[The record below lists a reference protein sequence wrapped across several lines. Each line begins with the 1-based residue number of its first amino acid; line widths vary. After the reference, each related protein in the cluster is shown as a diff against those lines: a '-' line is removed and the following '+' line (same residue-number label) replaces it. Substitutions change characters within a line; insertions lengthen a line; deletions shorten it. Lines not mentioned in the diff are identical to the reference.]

1 MKHIGENVVRI
12 EAEALRALANRLAG
26 PMAADFNRAIELMF
40 NCRGRVV
47 VTGMGKSG
55 LIARKIAATLSST
68 GSPALYLHPVEAL
81 HGDLGMI
88 MRGDL
93 VLALSASG
101 ETEEILQLL
110 ATIKRLQVPL
120 IAMTCDATAGALEEK
135 LSPEQEVHPQ
145 RLKPDSEQRSNR
157 SAKALR
163 HPKTGAASNF
173 SMNACD
179 DIAENHAGEGAR
191 ATLAST
197 RASTLASS
205 SDVALDCSISQEACS
220 LGLAPTASTTTM
232 LALGDALAVALSEKR
247 GFKEEDFANLHP
259 GGKLGKRLAR
269 VESLMHTGDAVPRV
283 TAETKMPDVIYE
295 MSRKKLGMT
304 AVVEGE
310 RLLGVIS
317 DGDLRRLL
325 EQRGKDALDLTAG
338 DCMTRNPKTIGAQEF
353 AATALARMEEMKIT
367 SLVVVDKDVEGDVE
381 GEGRLRG
388 IVHLHDLWGTEMV

>member
-1 MKHIGENVVRI
+1 MMKNVGENVVRI
-12 EAEALRALANRLAG
+12 EAEALRALADRLAG
-26 PMAADFNRAIELMF
+26 PMAKDFSRAEELMF
-40 NCRGRVV
+40 LCRGRVV

-55 LIARKIAATLSST
+55 LIGRKIAATLNST

-88 MRGDL
+88 MRGDI

-120 IAMTCDATAGALEEK
+120 IVMTCDG
-135 LSPEQEVHPQ
+135 SSRP
-145 RLKPDSEQRSNR
+145 
-157 SAKALR
+157 
-163 HPKTGAASNF
+163 
-173 SMNACD
+173 
-179 DIAENHAGEGAR
+179 
-191 ATLAST
+191 
-197 RASTLASS
+197 STLASAA
-205 SDVALDCSISQEACS
+205 DVALDCSISQEACS

-247 GFKEEDFANLHP
+247 GFKEEDFASLHP

-269 VESLMHTGDAVPRV
+269 VESLMHTGDAIPRV
-283 TAETKMPDVIYE
+283 TAGTKMPAVIYE

-304 AVVEGE
+304 AVVEGD

-338 DCMTRNPKTIGAQEF
+338 DCMTRTPKTISPQEF

-367 SLVVVDKDVEGDVE
+367 SLAVVDANAESD
-381 GEGRLRG
+381 RLLRG

>member
-1 MKHIGENVVRI
+1 MKHSGEKVVRI
-12 EAEALRALANRLAG
+12 EAEALRALADRLAG
-26 PMAADFNRAIELMF
+26 PMAGDFDRALELMF
-40 NCRGRVV
+40 GCRGRVV

-88 MRGDL
+88 VVGDV

-101 ETEEILQLL
+101 ETEEILRLL

-120 IAMTCDATAGALEEK
+120 IAMTCDSVT
-135 LSPEQEVHPQ
+135 
-145 RLKPDSEQRSNR
+145 
-157 SAKALR
+157 
-163 HPKTGAASNF
+163 
-173 SMNACD
+173 CD
-179 DIAENHAGEGAR
+179 DIAEGPAGR
-191 ATLAST
+191 SPATT
-197 RASTLASS
+197 RASTLAAAA
-205 SDVALDCSISQEACS
+205 DVVLDCSISQEACS

-269 VESLMHTGDAVPRV
+269 VESLMHSGDAVPRV
-283 TAETKMPDVIYE
+283 TAQTKMPDVIYE

-304 AVVEGE
+304 AVVEGD

-325 EQRGKDALDLTAG
+325 EQRGKDTLDLTAG
-338 DCMTRNPKTIGAQEF
+338 DCMTRAPKTIGRREF

-367 SLVVVDKDVEGDVE
+367 SLVVVDSD
-381 GEGRLRG
+381 GRLQG
-388 IVHLHDLWGTEMV
+388 ILHLHDLWGTEMV

>member
-1 MKHIGENVVRI
+1 MKHTGENVVRI
-12 EAEALRALANRLAG
+12 EAEALRALADRLGG
-26 PMAADFNRAIELMF
+26 PMAADFERALELMF
-40 NCRGRVV
+40 HCKGRIVV
-47 VTGMGKSG
+47 SGMGKSG

-88 MRGDL
+88 VRGDVVL
-93 VLALSASG
+93 VLSASG

-120 IAMTCDATAGALEEK
+120 ISMTCDDVA
-135 LSPEQEVHPQ
+135 EVHAD
-145 RLKPDSEQRSNR
+145 KSV
-157 SAKALR
+157 
-163 HPKTGAASNF
+163 
-173 SMNACD
+173 
-179 DIAENHAGEGAR
+179 R
-191 ATLAST
+191 ATP
-197 RASTLASS
+197 ASTLAAAAE
-205 SDVALDCSISQEACS
+205 VALDCSISMEACS

-269 VESLMHTGDAVPRV
+269 VEALMHSGDAVPRV
-283 TAETKMPDVIYE
+283 TAQTKMPDVIYE

-304 AVVEGE
+304 AVVEGDH
-310 RLLGVIS
+310 LLGVIS

-325 EQRGKDALDLTAG
+325 EQRGKDTLDLTAEE
-338 DCMTRNPKTIGAQEF
+338 CMTRTPKTIGAQEF

-367 SLVVVDKDVEGDVE
+367 SLVVMD
-381 GEGRLRG
+381 GERVRG

>member
-1 MKHIGENVVRI
+1 MKHVGENVVRI
-12 EAEALRALANRLAG
+12 EAEALRALADRLAG
-26 PMAADFNRAIELMF
+26 PMAADFNRALDLLF
-40 NCRGRVV
+40 DCRGRVV

-88 MRGDL
+88 VRGDV

-120 IAMTCDATAGALEEK
+120 ISMTCDDVAETRA
-135 LSPEQEVHPQ
+135 
-145 RLKPDSEQRSNR
+145 DRSV
-157 SAKALR
+157 
-163 HPKTGAASNF
+163 
-173 SMNACD
+173 
-179 DIAENHAGEGAR
+179 R
-191 ATLAST
+191 AT
-197 RASTLASS
+197 RASTLASTLAS
-205 SDVALDCSISQEACS
+205 SADVALDCSISKEACS

-269 VESLMHTGDAVPRV
+269 VESLMHSGDAVPRV
-283 TAETKMPDVIYE
+283 TAQTKMPDVIYE

-304 AVVEGE
+304 AVVEGDQ
-310 RLLGVIS
+310 LLGVIS

-325 EQRGKDALDLTAG
+325 GQRGKDALDLAAE
-338 DCMTRNPKTIGAQEF
+338 DCMTRAPKTIGAQEF

-367 SLVVVDKDVEGDVE
+367 SLVVVD
-381 GEGRLRG
+381 GERRLLG